1 MKKHLLLSIIAAAL
15 LQCKSSQ
22 PGKDQVS
29 LENTHWRLSEI
40 NGNPIQTPEG
50 SRDAHFILTSAG
62 GEKKLTGFAGC
73 NSMGGSYTLSGNEIK
88 FMIYST
94 KMMCPSEQMVIED
107 FLMKVLTS
115 ATEYKINGD
124 VLELLD
130 GQTSLAD
137 FIASAAK

>member
-1 MKKHLLLSIIAAAL
+1 MKKYLLLSIIAVIL

-22 PGKDQVS
+22 SKKDPIS

-40 NGNPIQTPEG
+40 NANPILTAEG
-50 SRDAHFILTSAG
+50 SRDVHLILTPTG

-73 NSMGGSYTLSGNEIK
+73 NTMGGSYTLSGNDIK

-94 KMMCPSEQMVIED
+94 KMMCASEQMVVED

-115 ATEYKINGD
+115 ATSYKINGD

-130 GQTSLAD
+130 GETSLAD
-137 FIASAAK
+137 FKASAPK